1 MINRNLTRR
10 LERLEAELAPAD
22 DSDVLR
28 IRLTRI
34 GEPVKVMEFRV
45 PRPTGRQGR
54 PWPRNGG
61 RAR

>member
-1 MINRNLTRR
+1 MNLSRR

-34 GEPVKVMEFRV
+34 GEPVEILEFRV
-45 PRPTGRQGR
+45 PRPTGRQRR
-54 PWPRNGG
+54 PWPKNGG